1 MRKQGY
7 AVCWFCLAME
17 VTTHLVEGWVG
28 DVGRCR
34 YQECLQLSI
43 GQIQPEQDWGAP
55 ESVVGKG
62 PPFLLFLNGMGWL
75 VCCRERVIALG
86 SPPVLEV

>member
-7 AVCWFCLAME
+7 AVCWFCLVME
-17 VTTHLVEGWVG
+17 VTMSH
-28 DVGRCR
+28 
-34 YQECLQLSI
+34 QECLQLSI
-43 GQIQPEQDWGAP
+43 GQIQPEQDWGTP